1 MTLGEKLRRT
11 RQERG
16 LTQKQLAGERIT
28 RNMLSQIENDLAQ
41 PSMRTLEYLADA
53 LGVEPGW
60 LMMQEQSGDAQSA
73 LTQARELL
81 REGAFAAC
89 LAALEPLSGEEALL
103 MRAICAR
110 SLAAEALDDERFEE
124 AKRCAE
130 QALSCSAQCLYPD
143 AALQVSAAGILAR
156 CAAAEGTAAEADAAF
171 ETYRETYLRWQS
183 GVGYHLTLARFDLE
197 REHVQ
202 AAEREIWSMSMPTGY
217 VLDYPRWL
225 HIWCHKNTAVID
237 LVVHG
242 VHMTRKIVVRS
253 KNTTFSGCGHAIL
266 SFFLGLAVLVAVT
279 GAIFLLFFSLL
290 LL

>member
-103 MRAICAR
+103 MRAVCAR
-110 SLAAEALDDERFEE
+110 SLAADALDDERFEE
-124 AKRCAE
+124 ARRCAE

-156 CAAAEGTAAEADAAF
+156 CAAAEGSAAEADAAF

-202 AAEREIWSMSMPTGY
+202 AAEREIWSITELPEASRAEYLILRG
-217 VLDYPRWL
+217 R
-225 HIWCHKNTAVID
+225 IAA
-237 LVVHG
+237 
-242 VHMTRKIVVRS
+242 RKEQYE
-253 KNTTFSGCGHAIL
+253 NAIL
-266 SFFLGLAVLVAVT
+266 YLKQAEEIEGLPKILRRE
-279 GAIFLLFFSLL
+279 LLMGLERCYKETEQYKLAYEYAAAQRSL
-290 LL
+290 

>member
-1 MTLGEKLRRT
+1 
-11 RQERG
+11 
-16 LTQKQLAGERIT
+16 
-28 RNMLSQIENDLAQ
+28 MLSQIENDLAQ

-60 LMMQEQSGDAQSA
+60 LMMQEQSGDAQTA

-103 MRAICAR
+103 MRAVCAR

-124 AKRCAE
+124 ARRCAE

-202 AAEREIWSMSMPTGY
+202 AAEREIWSITELPEASRAEYLILRG
-217 VLDYPRWL
+217 R
-225 HIWCHKNTAVID
+225 IAA
-237 LVVHG
+237 
-242 VHMTRKIVVRS
+242 RKEQYE
-253 KNTTFSGCGHAIL
+253 NAIL
-266 SFFLGLAVLVAVT
+266 YLKQAEEIEGLPKILRRE
-279 GAIFLLFFSLL
+279 LLMGLERCYKETEQYKLAYEYAAAQRSL
-290 LL
+290 